1 MTTTRRDFVK
11 ITALSG
17 SALALGIAYS
27 HAEETRK
34 PWKPSAWLRI
44 DPDGKVVII
53 VGKSEMG
60 QGVRTSLPML
70 VAEELDADWKTIQVE
85 QASPSKEY
93 TRLGTGG
100 SFSLSSNWNPLRR
113 AGATA
118 REMLLLAAAAKWNVD
133 RAALRTDRGT
143 VLHDASGRRAT
154 YGELSAAAAAITVP
168 TEITLKQPKDFRI
181 IGRRTA
187 RIDGP
192 DIVTGRAKYGA
203 DIRLRG
209 MRYAVVLRPPVPG
222 DKVARFDAVRAKQVR
237 GVRDVIQI
245 SSGIA
250 IVADSTWP
258 ALKARPLVDLE
269 WEAGPNRGFSSAEYI
284 ATLEKASRGPGTVT
298 RNEGDASAALSG
310 AARTFEASYIYPFYA
325 HAAVETVNCTAHVRD
340 QECEIW
346 APTQTPNGVQS
357 VVARLLAIPPES
369 VKVNVT
375 LIGGGFGRKLRPD
388 YAIEAAE
395 LSKAI
400 QAPVQVLWTREDDIR
415 DGLLQHASVHAIRAG
430 TDAEGKLTAWSHR
443 KASNRIMT
451 RFDPPN
457 PDEAK
462 DLAVYYREASWGVY
476 DNPYA
481 IANLETSY
489 THVPSPVRYGPW
501 RAVFSPSSTFARESF
516 VDEVAHA
523 LRRDPMQFR
532 FDLLG
537 GADTIKAGNLT
548 IERPRLRRVLEVVRE
563 KSGWGSPLP
572 EGRGRG
578 VACNVYDGETHVAYV
593 AEVTTTGR
601 TFRIDRIVAAVDCG
615 LVVNPTGVEQ
625 QVEGGI
631 VWALGQFKSQITI
644 SGGAIEQS
652 NYHDYDVPRISE
664 IPPIE
669 IYLVDGGKQQPYG
682 IGEPPVPPLVPAVLN
697 AWFAASG
704 KRVRK
709 LPL

>member
-1 MTTTRRDFVK
+1 MTTTRREFVK

-17 SALALGIAYS
+17 SALALGISYG
-27 HAEETRK
+27 HARERRK
-34 PWKPSAWLRI
+34 AWKPNTWLRI
-44 DPDGKVVII
+44 ETDGTITIV

-60 QGVRTSLPML
+60 QGVRTALPML
-70 VAEELDADWKTIQVE
+70 VAEELDADWKAIQLE
-85 QASPSKEY
+85 QASPGKDY

-100 SFSLSSNWNPLRR
+100 SFSVASNWNPLRR

-118 REMLLLAAAAKWNVD
+118 REMLLLAAASKWSVD
-133 RAALRTDRGT
+133 RAALRTDRGV
-143 VLHDASGRRAT
+143 VLHEASGRRAT
-154 YGELSAAAAAITVP
+154 YGELSEAAAAIPVP
-168 TEITLKQPKDFRI
+168 KDITLKQPKDFRI

-187 RIDGP
+187 RVDGP
-192 DIVTGRAKYGA
+192 AIVTGRAKFGA
-203 DIRLRG
+203 DIRVPG

-222 DKVARFDAVRAKQVR
+222 DKLARFDGAKAKQVR
-237 GVRDVIQI
+237 GVRDVVAI
-245 SSGIA
+245 STGVA
-250 IVADSTWP
+250 IIADSTWA
-258 ALKARPLVDLE
+258 ALKARSLVDVQSD
-269 WEAGPNRGFSSAEYI
+269 AGPNRGFDSADYI
-284 ATLEKASRGPGTVT
+284 ATLEKASLGPGTVT
-298 RNEGDASAALSG
+298 RSDGDAPAALSG
-310 AARTFEASYIYPFYA
+310 AARTFEASYVYPFYA
-325 HAAVETVNCTAHVRD
+325 HAAVETVNCTAHVRGK
-340 QECEIW
+340 ECEIW

-357 VVARLLAIPPES
+357 AVARLLGIQPES

-395 LSKAI
+395 LSKTI

-415 DGLLQHASVHAIRAG
+415 DGLLQHASVHAMRAG
-430 TDAEGKLTAWSHR
+430 VDADARLTAWSHR
-443 KASNRIMT
+443 KATNRIMT

-462 DLAVYYREASWGVY
+462 DLAIYYREASWGVY

-489 THVPSPVRYGPW
+489 AHVPSPVRYGPW

-516 VDEVAHA
+516 LDEIAHA

-532 FDLLG
+532 LDLLRG
-537 GADTIKAGNLT
+537 PDTVKAGDLT
-548 IERPRLRRVLEVVRE
+548 IERPRLRRVLEVARD

-572 EGRGRG
+572 AGRARG

-593 AEVTTTGR
+593 AEVTTTGK
-601 TFRIDRIVAAVDCG
+601 TFRIDRIIAAVDCG

-631 VWALGQFKSQITI
+631 IWALGQFKSQITI
-644 SGGAIEQS
+644 ANGAVEQS
-652 NYHDYDVPRISE
+652 NYLDYDVPRISDT
-664 IPPIE
+664 PAIE
-669 IYLVDGGKQQPYG
+669 IHLVDGGKQPYG

-704 KRVRK
+704 QRVRR